1 MNSTRLLRM
10 SDTNPISFS
19 QDLKGVLARY
29 IATTLPVSRRYPK
42 LRQEF
47 RALLEHEQL
56 VQGPYVEA
64 LPDFEKGKSLAQL
77 LKSAGGYLHD
87 ALGRLPTATR
97 ALHLHQESALRHAI
111 VDQESFL
118 TATGTGSGKT
128 ETFLYP
134 IAHDLLSDADP
145 KRPGVRALLVYP
157 MNALANDQLYYRVAP
172 MFARYLKDFGI
183 TFGRYTG
190 QVKSTAKRDEE
201 EGRIWNNPK
210 LMEALGNP
218 SSIPRNWLLTRDEM
232 LADPPKVLITNYAM
246 LEHMLLLPRNAGL
259 FATNSLRFIVL
270 DEIHTYHGAQATEV
284 AFLLRKLKTRLGAEQ
299 GIRVFGTSASLS
311 DSETADEDLKKFA
324 TDLMGEPVNRV
335 IRGRRITHTAL
346 ASPTASTFSMN
357 PTQWLVL
364 GTVLREFLQLDREE
378 QTVDCWNRLLL
389 AQEELPSQLRL
400 DSTPDSPASSALV
413 GTFARNE
420 QVRRVASAL
429 EGGRILAYAQLAQLV
444 FDTHGLEPQIAQ
456 AALSTVVQCGMVARQ
471 AQGDFPLLPG
481 RYHLA
486 VNSIEGI
493 VVRPDASDEGWAK
506 AKVGRSFKDDAGH
519 YYPVLACRKCGQPFL
534 EGWKDQ
540 THVHPH
546 RPDSGESGA
555 ERVVFWLGTPFVG
568 TEDEED
574 EGGEGES
581 AAGGHER
588 IFVHLKTGTISATED
603 AVPLYPVH
611 TEQDDV
617 ERARYV
623 KRCPA
628 CGGRSTGADAEVV
641 TRMHPGNEALGAV
654 VAQRVL
660 EALPPGIIN
669 HADPRPALGRN
680 LLAFSDN
687 RQDAAFFAPYFERT
701 SANVALRAAI
711 RAVLV
716 DASSPMG
723 LPQLAER
730 VFDFWRRDGGQPL
743 LLNDAGEPQIDKQDL
758 SRLLLGSL
766 GYEFCTP
773 GGRRNS
779 LESLGVALVTYDEGK
794 LKTLYQQVK
803 AFWPENLPGDAGS
816 VEALCHM
823 LLETIRRER
832 ALESLSGVAMN
843 DQAVWGD
850 YNQHRTFDVE
860 SGDSGVRFKW
870 LPSQQVNRH
879 NRRSWYLVER
889 LGLSKS
895 EASDFLRQFWSAIT
909 RPPATFLK
917 KYPPGFGMDG
927 SLIRV
932 RSGLGLAIYQCQ
944 SCGLLQR
951 HVVAGK
957 CSAFGCRGDVV
968 TLDDQERKRLHHENH
983 YLASYEET
991 NHLTLRAR
999 EHTASLSTELRE
1011 EIERE
1016 FAERRINL
1024 LSCTTTMEMGVD
1036 LGDLEA
1042 VVNLNVPPG
1051 IANYQQRTGRAGRR
1065 AQAAPFCVTVARNT
1079 NYDQVVFRTLKD
1091 YLTSSPTT
1099 PFINLGNAELFVRH
1113 QMSVV
1118 LSHFLRH
1125 ALSKL
1130 SVNAPSLKHL
1140 FGDVLHEKARAEFY
1154 DKLHA
1159 WVESEAG
1166 TKAFAEAEA
1175 LGGKLPPDLS
1185 SMVCRG
1191 AYLKNA
1197 IVGRLK
1203 EFAEDVSERCQSYV
1217 AKKTAAAE
1225 ADELKKA
1232 VYWKDQLEK
1241 YMDQFLVNELS
1252 RRGLIPTYS
1261 FPVHSLTLEVQDG
1274 STFNKFQSQS
1284 QVSLNRDASQGISEY
1299 APGAEVVA
1307 NGRIWE
1313 SAGLASYP
1321 KAFMPTCWYA
1331 ACPECFH
1338 VDVADSHQ
1346 DIPGGCSNCGY
1357 AEPARRKRMFVEPKG
1372 FVTSIADSKG
1382 KDPGTARRRVKPA
1395 DEARLI
1401 AAPRPENFQAT
1412 ELPFLSTALL
1422 LARGSEDSDLKGSLF
1437 VANRG
1442 TYGEGYYRC
1451 LVCNFCQPASKGKKP
1466 KSTGKKASSA
1476 GDAAAKKFV
1485 HKDPSSG
1492 ATCKSDVMPKLG
1504 VDFAHMFNTDVRLL
1518 RFLAPLPEPTEDT
1531 AGERRF
1537 QEQVA
1542 RTVAEA
1548 CRLAASDML
1557 HLYPGELR
1565 STYRLYANA
1574 GCIAEVVLYDGV
1586 PGGAGYSARLG
1597 SPMFSFRELMEQ
1609 TRRRLECPQDC
1620 EAACRACLC
1629 DYGNQRHWDSFRRKE
1644 ALSWLRA
1651 LMEGTATVEGPG
1663 SYVPWTKPS
1672 LAGLSERFAPAAT
1685 VSIIAASLSSA
1696 AGYKETELN
1705 QLQTWLQSGKEVVLY
1720 VANRLE
1726 QQPTDYQTLMLYR
1739 HLSPWLHLGK
1749 LRIYGL
1755 RDLDGRLAGKLPRL
1769 FTSMDDGAL
1778 MVRQAFPV
1786 QALLDGLVTAPAEL
1800 GVMDDGTRALLKEA
1814 LDTAELYSPEYF
1826 SEGSQMG
1833 MWEFPVGAPRPL
1845 TEVFAALKGLHVKNL
1860 AVRDPYCGT
1869 ERNRPKL
1876 KQMLSF
1882 IKGHVGTIE
1891 RSDVYCSVVKE
1902 RLRDGTE
1909 HIEHQFDVARFVE
1922 KVIDEVGIPKGDA
1935 VVKELGRNRT
1945 FHDRE
1950 LTFDVVDQAGCSA
1963 VHRYFLTGG
1972 IDYLLDERS
1981 DTRVF
1986 HAVVAK

>member
-1 MNSTRLLRM
+1 M

-19 QDLKGVLARY
+19 QDLKTVLARY
-29 IATTLPVSRRYPK
+29 IATTLPISRRYSK
-42 LRQEF
+42 LGREF
-47 RALLEHEQL
+47 RLLLEQEQL

-64 LPDFEKGKSLAQL
+64 LADFEKGKSVAHL
-77 LKSAGGYLHD
+77 LKKAGGFLHD
-87 ALGRLPTATR
+87 GLGLLPTASR
-97 ALHLHQESALRHAI
+97 PLHLHQEMALRHAI
-111 VDQESFL
+111 VEQESFL

-128 ETFLYP
+128 ETFLFP
-134 IAHDLLSDADP
+134 IAHDLLSDPDP

-172 MFARYLKDFGI
+172 LFSRYLKDYGI

-201 EGRIWNNPK
+201 EARIWNNPK

-218 SSIPRNWLLTRDEM
+218 TSLPKNWLLTRDEM

-284 AFLLRKLKTRLGAEQ
+284 AFLLRKLKTRLGVEK
-299 GIRVFGTSASLS
+299 GLRVFGTSASLS
-311 DSETADEDLKKFA
+311 DSETADVELKKFA
-324 TDLMGEPVNRV
+324 TDLLGEPVNRV
-335 IRGRRITHTAL
+335 IRGKRIPHGAL
-346 ASPTASTFSMN
+346 ATPISQTFSMN
-357 PTQWLVL
+357 PGQWVVL
-364 GTVLREFLQLDREE
+364 GGILREFLQLDREE
-378 QTVDCWNRLLL
+378 QTVDCWNRFLR
-389 AQEELPSQLRL
+389 AQDGLPPELVLGGNAA
-400 DSTPDSPASSALV
+400 SPASENLV
-413 GTFARNE
+413 DTFSRCT
-420 QVRRVASAL
+420 QVRRVAEVL
-429 EGGRILAYAQLAQLV
+429 EGGRVVAYAHLAQQV
-444 FDTHGLEPQIAQ
+444 FETYDLAPQEAQ
-456 AALSTVVQCGMVARQ
+456 GALSTVIQCGMVARR
-471 AQGDFPLLPG
+471 AQGEFPLLPG

-486 VNSIEGI
+486 VNSIEGV
-493 VVRPDASDEGWAK
+493 VVRPDTSEEGWAK

-519 YYPVLACRKCGQPFL
+519 YYPLLTCRKCGQPFL

-540 THVHPH
+540 SHVHPH
-546 RPDSGESGA
+546 RPDTGENGA
-555 ERVVFWLGTPFVG
+555 ERVVFWLGAPFVG

-574 EGGEGES
+574 EGGDSEKSES
-581 AAGGHER
+581 GHER
-588 IFVHLKTGTISATED
+588 IFVQLKTGEIVASED
-603 AVPLYPVH
+603 SIPLYPVH

-660 EALPPGIIN
+660 EALPPGVID
-669 HADPRPALGRN
+669 HADPRPSFGRN
-680 LLAFSDN
+680 LLTFSDN

-701 SANVALRAAI
+701 SANLALRAAV
-711 RAVLV
+711 RAVLSEST
-716 DASSPMG
+716 APMAM
-723 LPQLAER
+723 PQLAER
-730 VFDFWRRDGGQPL
+730 VFENWRRNGGQPL
-743 LLNDAGEPQIDKQDL
+743 LLNEAGEIRTDKQDV
-758 SRLLLGSL
+758 SQLLLGAL

-779 LESLGVALVTYDEGK
+779 LESLGVALVTYDEAK
-794 LKTLYQQVK
+794 LKALFQQVIN
-803 AFWPENLPGDAGS
+803 FWPKQLSSEQAA
-816 VEALCHM
+816 VEALCHI
-823 LLETIRRER
+823 LLETVRRER
-832 ALESLSGVAMN
+832 ALESLSTLAMT
-843 DQAVWGD
+843 DQGVWGD
-850 YNQHRTFDVE
+850 YNQHRTFDVDG
-860 SGDSGVRFKW
+860 SDTGARFKW
-870 LPSQQVNRH
+870 LPSQQANRH

-889 LGLSKS
+889 LGLGKA
-895 EASDFLRQFWSAIT
+895 EAADFLRNFWAAMT
-909 RPPATFLK
+909 RPPVTILK

-927 SLIRV
+927 GLIRV
-932 RSGLGLAIYQCQ
+932 RSGLNLPLYQCRG
-944 SCGLLQR
+944 CGLLQR
-951 HVVAGK
+951 YVVAGK
-957 CSAFGCRGDVV
+957 CTAFGCRGDVLM
-968 TLDDQERKRLHHENH
+968 LDGDERTRLHRENH

-1079 NYDQVVFRTLKD
+1079 NYDQLVFRELKD
-1091 YLTSSPTT
+1091 YLSSSPTT

-1118 LSHFLRH
+1118 LSAFLRH
-1125 ALSKL
+1125 ALSKAD
-1130 SVNAPSLKHL
+1130 VNAPSLKNL
-1140 FGDVLHEKARAEFY
+1140 FGDVLHDKAKEEFY
-1154 DKLHA
+1154 DKLNS
-1159 WVESEAG
+1159 WVEGEAG
-1166 TKAFAEAEA
+1166 GRAFAEAEA
-1175 LGGKLPPDLS
+1175 LGDKLPADFRS
-1185 SMVCRG
+1185 IVCRG
-1191 AYLKNA
+1191 AYLRGA

-1203 EFAEDVSERCQSYV
+1203 EFAEDVSERCKSYV

-1225 ADELKKA
+1225 GDELRKA
-1232 VYWKDQLEK
+1232 LYWKEQLEK

-1274 STFNKFQSQS
+1274 STSARYQNQAA
-1284 QVSLNRDASQGISEY
+1284 VSLNRDASLGISEY

-1321 KAFMPTCWYA
+1321 KAFMPTRWYA

-1346 DIPGGCSNCGY
+1346 DIPDGCSNCRY
-1357 AEPARRKRMFVEPKG
+1357 AEPGRRKRMFLEPKG
-1372 FVTSIADSKG
+1372 FVTSVADSKG

-1401 AAPRPENFQAT
+1401 AAPQPESFQET

-1422 LARGSEDSDLKGSLF
+1422 VARGSEDSDLRGTLF
-1437 VANRG
+1437 VTNRG

-1451 LVCNFCQPASKGKKP
+1451 LFCNFCQPASKP
-1466 KSTGKKASSA
+1466 KKAKTGPKKTTTP
-1476 GDAAAKKFV
+1476 GDGATRKFV
-1485 HKDPSSG
+1485 HKDPSTGS
-1492 ATCKSDVMPKLG
+1492 TCKSDVMPKLG
-1504 VDFAHMFNTDVRLL
+1504 VDFAHTFNTDVRLL
-1518 RFLAPLPEPTEDT
+1518 RFLAPLPQAPEDVSD
-1531 AGERRF
+1531 ERRF
-1537 QEQVA
+1537 QEHVA

-1548 CRLAASDML
+1548 CRLSASDML

-1565 STYRLYANA
+1565 STYRLYASA
-1574 GCIAEVVLYDGV
+1574 GCIAEIVLYDGV

-1597 SPMFSFRELMEQ
+1597 TPQFGFRELIVGAL
-1609 TRRRLECPQDC
+1609 RRLECPQNC
-1620 EAACRACLC
+1620 ESACRACLC

-1644 ALSWLRA
+1644 SLAWLKGLLDGRP
-1651 LMEGTATVEGPG
+1651 TAEGPG
-1663 SYVPWTKPS
+1663 SYVPWPKPS
-1672 LAGLSERFAPAAT
+1672 LSGLSERLATSPT
-1685 VSIIAASLSSA
+1685 VSIIATSLSGA
-1696 AGYKETELN
+1696 TGYRETEFN
-1705 QLQTWLQSGKEVVLY
+1705 QMLTWLQSGKELRLY
-1720 VANRLE
+1720 IVNKLI
-1726 QQPTDYQTLMLYR
+1726 QQPSDYQTLMLYR
-1739 HLSPWLHLGK
+1739 HLYPWMQAGK
-1749 LRIYGL
+1749 LRIHAL
-1755 RDLDGRLAGKLPRL
+1755 PDLDGRLAGQLPRV
-1769 FTSMDDGAL
+1769 FTSLEDGGL

-1786 QALLDGLVTAPAEL
+1786 QAVLDGLVSAPAEL
-1800 GVMDDGTRALLKEA
+1800 GAMDAGTRELLEA
-1814 LDTAELYSPEYF
+1814 PLAAAVSYAPEYF
-1826 SEGSQMG
+1826 AEGQKMG
-1833 MWEFPVGAPRPL
+1833 MWEFEVGAPRHL
-1845 TEVFAALKGLHVKNL
+1845 HEVFEAIRGQHVKSL
-1860 AVRDPYCGT
+1860 VIRDPYCGT
-1869 ERNRPKL
+1869 ERNRQRL
-1876 KQMLSF
+1876 KQLLAF
-1882 IKGHVGTIE
+1882 LKGYVSELE
-1891 RSDVYCSVVKE
+1891 RTDIYCSEVKE
-1902 RLRDGTE
+1902 RQRDGTE
-1909 HIEHQFDVARFVE
+1909 YVANRLEVAYQVE
-1922 KVIDEVGIPKGDA
+1922 KIMDEAGIPKGEA
-1935 VVKELGRNRT
+1935 FVKELGRNRM

-1950 LTFDVVDQAGCSA
+1950 LTFEAVDQSGCGA
-1963 VHRYFLTGG
+1963 THRYFLTGG

-1986 HAVVAK
+1986 HAVVSK

>member
-1 MNSTRLLRM
+1 M

-19 QDLKGVLARY
+19 QDLKAVLARY
-29 IATTLPVSRRYPK
+29 VATTLPISRRYSK
-42 LRQEF
+42 LSREF
-47 RALLEHEQL
+47 RLLLEQEQL

-64 LPDFEKGKSLAQL
+64 LPDFEKGKALAQL
-77 LKSAGGYLHD
+77 LKKAGGFLHD
-87 ALGRLPTATR
+87 GLGLLPTANR
-97 ALHLHQESALRHAI
+97 PLHLHQEKALRHAI
-111 VDQESFL
+111 CDQESFL

-134 IAHDLLSDADP
+134 IAHDLLSDTDP

-172 MFARYLKDFGI
+172 LFARYLKDYGI

-201 EGRIWNNPK
+201 EARIWNNPK

-218 SSIPRNWLLTRDEM
+218 SSIPKNWLLTRDEM

-284 AFLLRKLKTRLGAEQ
+284 AFLLRKLKTRLGVEK
-299 GIRVFGTSASLS
+299 GLRVFGTSASLS
-311 DSETADEDLKKFA
+311 ESETADDELKKFA
-324 TDLMGEPVNRV
+324 TDLLGEPVNRV
-335 IRGRRITHTAL
+335 IRGKRIPHGAL
-346 ASPTASTFSMN
+346 AQPVSPTFSMSLG
-357 PTQWLVL
+357 QWVTL
-364 GTVLREFLQLDREE
+364 GDTLREFLQLDRDE
-378 QTVDCWNRLLL
+378 QTVDCWNRFVLCHDG
-389 AQEELPSQLRL
+389 LPSELVL
-400 DSTPDSPASSALV
+400 KGNPDGPASEALV
-413 GTFARNE
+413 ETFSRSV
-420 QVRRVASAL
+420 QVRRVAEAL
-429 EGGRILAYAQLAQLV
+429 EGGRVVAYAQLAQQV
-444 FDTHGLEPQIAQ
+444 FETYELASQEALS
-456 AALSTVVQCGMVARQ
+456 ALSTVIQCGMVARRG
-471 AQGDFPLLPG
+471 QGDFPLLPG

-486 VNSIEGI
+486 VNSIEGV
-493 VVRPDASDEGWAK
+493 VVRPDTSDEGWAK
-506 AKVGRSFKDDAGH
+506 AKVGRSYKDEAGH
-519 YYPVLACRKCGQPFL
+519 YYPLLTCRKCGQPFL

-540 THVHPH
+540 SHVHPH
-546 RPDSGESGA
+546 RPDTGENGA
-555 ERVVFWLGTPFVG
+555 ERVVFWLGVPFTG

-574 EGGEGES
+574 EGGEGDASQS
-581 AAGGHER
+581 AHER
-588 IFVHLKTGTISATED
+588 IFVQLKTGEIIASDD

-660 EALPPGIIN
+660 EALPPGVID
-669 HADPRPALGRN
+669 HSDPRPSFGRN
-680 LLAFSDN
+680 LLTFSDN

-701 SANVALRAAI
+701 SANVALRAAV
-711 RAVLV
+711 RAVL
-716 DASSPMG
+716 AESSAPMG
-723 LPQLAER
+723 MPQLAER
-730 VFDFWRRDGGQPL
+730 VFEHWRRNGGQPL
-743 LLNDAGEPQIDKQDL
+743 LLNEAGEIRTDKQDV
-758 SRLLLGSL
+758 SQLLLGAL

-779 LESLGVALVTYDEGK
+779 LESLGVAMVTYDEAK
-794 LKTLYQQVK
+794 LRALYQQVK
-803 AFWPENLPGDAGS
+803 NFWPRQLPSDDAS
-816 VEALCHM
+816 VASLCHI
-823 LLETIRRER
+823 LLETVRRER
-832 ALESLSGVAMN
+832 ALESLSGLAMN

-850 YNQHRTFDVE
+850 YNQHRTFDIDT
-860 SGDSGVRFKW
+860 GDTGVRFKW
-870 LPSQQVNRH
+870 LPSQQANRH

-895 EASDFLRQFWSAIT
+895 EAADFLRNFWGAMT
-909 RPPATFLK
+909 KPPTTILK

-927 SLIRV
+927 GLIRV
-932 RSGLGLAIYQCQ
+932 RSGLTVPLYQCK

-951 HVVAGK
+951 HVVSER
-957 CSAFGCRGDVV
+957 CTAFGCRGDVLMLDGEERA
-968 TLDDQERKRLHHENH
+968 TLHRENH
-983 YLASYEET
+983 YLASYEEN

-1079 NYDQVVFRTLKD
+1079 NYDQIVFRELRD

-1099 PFINLGNAELFVRH
+1099 PFINLGNGELFLRH

-1118 LSHFLRH
+1118 LSSFLRH
-1125 ALSKL
+1125 ALSKTD
-1130 SVNAPSLKHL
+1130 VNAPSLKHL
-1140 FGDVLHEKARAEFY
+1140 FGEVLHDKAKEEFY
-1154 DKLHA
+1154 DKLNA
-1159 WVESEAG
+1159 WVEGEAG
-1166 TKAFAEAEA
+1166 AKAFAEAEV
-1175 LGGKLPPDLS
+1175 LGDKLPPDLRS
-1185 SMVCRG
+1185 IVCRG
-1191 AYLKNA
+1191 AYLRSA

-1203 EFAEDVSERCQSYV
+1203 EFAEDVSERCKSYV
-1217 AKKTAAAE
+1217 AKKTSAAE
-1225 ADELKKA
+1225 SDELKKA
-1232 VYWKDQLEK
+1232 LYWKEQLEK

-1252 RRGLIPTYS
+1252 RRGLVPTYS

-1274 STFNKFQSQS
+1274 STFNRFQNQAD
-1284 QVSLNRDASQGISEY
+1284 VSLNRDASLGISEY

-1321 KAFMPTCWYA
+1321 KAFMPTRWYA

-1338 VDVADSHQ
+1338 VDVADAHQ
-1346 DIPGGCSNCGY
+1346 DLPDGCSNCGY
-1357 AEPARRKRMFVEPKG
+1357 AEPARRKRMFLEPKG
-1372 FVTSIADSKG
+1372 FVTSVADSKG

-1401 AAPRPENFQAT
+1401 AAPRPENFRET

-1422 LARGSEDSDLKGSLF
+1422 LARGSEDNELRGSLF
-1437 VANRG
+1437 VTNRG

-1451 LVCNFCQPASKGKKP
+1451 LFCNYCQPASKPKKT
-1466 KSTGKKASSA
+1466 KDGVKKGA
-1476 GDAAAKKFV
+1476 GGGDVATRKFV
-1485 HKDPSSG
+1485 HKDPSTGS
-1492 ATCKSDVMPKLG
+1492 TCKSDVMPKIG

-1518 RFLAPLPEPTEDT
+1518 RFLAPLPEAPDDVTD
-1531 AGERRF
+1531 ERRF
-1537 QEQVA
+1537 QEYVA

-1565 STYRLYANA
+1565 STYRLYASA

-1597 SPMFSFRELMEQ
+1597 TPQFSFQELVAGAL
-1609 TRRRLECPQDC
+1609 RRLECPQDC
-1620 EAACRACLC
+1620 ESACRACLC

-1644 ALSWLRA
+1644 AMTWLKA
-1651 LMEGTATVEGPG
+1651 LLDGRPTADGPG
-1663 SYVPWTKPS
+1663 NYVPWARPS
-1672 LAGLSERFAPAAT
+1672 LSGLSERLAASSS
-1685 VSIIAASLSSA
+1685 VSIIAASLAGA
-1696 AGYKETELN
+1696 AGYREAELN
-1705 QLQTWLQSGKEVVLY
+1705 QLLTWLQSGKEVQLY
-1720 VANRLE
+1720 IANKLI
-1726 QQPTDYQTLMLYR
+1726 QHPSDYQTLMLYR
-1739 HLSPWLHLGK
+1739 HLYPWMQAGK
-1749 LRIYGL
+1749 LRIHALAG
-1755 RDLDGRLAGKLPRL
+1755 LDGRIAGQIPRV
-1769 FTSMDDGAL
+1769 FTSLEDGSLL
-1778 MVRQAFPV
+1778 MRQAFPV
-1786 QALLDGLVTAPAEL
+1786 QALLDVLVGSPAEL
-1800 GVMDDGTRALLKEA
+1800 GAMDDGTRELLKA
-1814 LDTAELYSPEYF
+1814 TLASAEPYAPEHF
-1826 SEGSQMG
+1826 AEGQKMG
-1833 MWEFPVGAPRPL
+1833 MWEFAVGAERPL
-1845 TEVFAALKGLHVKNL
+1845 AEVFAAIKGLHVKSL
-1860 AVRDPYCGT
+1860 VIRDPYCGT
-1869 ERNRPKL
+1869 ERNRQRL
-1876 KQMLSF
+1876 KQLMTFLKS
-1882 IKGHVGTIE
+1882 HVAE
-1891 RSDVYCSVVKE
+1891 MDRADVYCSEVKE
-1902 RLRDGTE
+1902 RQRDGT
-1909 HIEHQFDVARFVE
+1909 DYVANRLEVAYQVE
-1922 KVIDEVGIPKGDA
+1922 RVLDEAGIAKGEA
-1935 VVKELGRNRT
+1935 FVKELGHNRT

-1950 LTFDVVDQAGCSA
+1950 LTFDAVDKSGCGA
-1963 VHRYFLTGG
+1963 THRYFLTGG
-1972 IDYLLDERS
+1972 IDYLLDVRS

-1986 HAVVAK
+1986 HTIAMR

>member
-1 MNSTRLLRM
+1 M

-19 QDLKGVLARY
+19 QGLKTVLARY
-29 IATTLPVSRRYPK
+29 IATTLPISRRYSK
-42 LRQEF
+42 LGREF
-47 RALLEHEQL
+47 RLLLEQEQL

-64 LPDFEKGKSLAQL
+64 LPDFEKGKTLAGL
-77 LKSAGGYLHD
+77 LMKAGGFLHD
-87 ALGRLPTATR
+87 GLGLLPTANR
-97 ALHLHQESALRHAI
+97 PLHLHQEKALCHAI

-134 IAHDLLSDADP
+134 IAHDLLSDPDP

-172 MFARYLKDFGI
+172 LFARYLKDYGI

-201 EGRIWNNPK
+201 EARIWNNPK

-218 SSIPRNWLLTRDEM
+218 SSIPKNWLLTRDEM

-284 AFLLRKLKTRLGAEQ
+284 AFLLRKLKTRLGAEK

-311 DSETADEDLKKFA
+311 DSVTADEELKKFA
-324 TDLMGEPVNRV
+324 TDLLGEPVNRV
-335 IRGRRITHTAL
+335 IRGKRIPHAAL
-346 ASPTASTFSMN
+346 AQPVDTTFSMS
-357 PTQWLVL
+357 PRQWVTL
-364 GTVLREFLQLDREE
+364 GGALREFLQLDRDE
-378 QTVDCWNRLLL
+378 QTVDCWNRFVQSQDDLPP
-389 AQEELPSQLRL
+389 ELVLKGS
-400 DSTPDSPASSALV
+400 PDSPASEALV
-413 GTFARNE
+413 ETFARNV
-420 QVRRVASAL
+420 QVRRVAEAL
-429 EGGRILAYAQLAQLV
+429 EGGRVVAYALLAQQV
-444 FDTHGLEPQIAQ
+444 FETYDLEPQEAQ
-456 AALSTVVQCGMVARQ
+456 SALSTVIQCGMVARRG
-471 AQGDFPLLPG
+471 QGDFPLLPG

-486 VNSIEGI
+486 VNSIEGV
-493 VVRPDASDEGWAK
+493 VVRPDTSDEGWAK
-506 AKVGRSFKDDAGH
+506 AKVGRSFKDDTGH
-519 YYPVLACRKCGQPFL
+519 YYPLLTCRKCGQPFL

-540 THVHPH
+540 SHIHPH
-546 RPDSGESGA
+546 RPDTGDNGA
-555 ERVVFWLGTPFVG
+555 ERVVFWLGAPFTG

-574 EGGEGES
+574 EGGEGPALEP
-581 AAGGHER
+581 AHER
-588 IFVHLKTGTISATED
+588 IFVQLKTGAIVAADD

-660 EALPPGIIN
+660 EALPPGVID
-669 HADPRPALGRN
+669 HSDPRPSFGRN
-680 LLAFSDN
+680 LLTFSDN

-701 SANVALRAAI
+701 SANVALRAAV
-711 RAVLV
+711 RAVLA
-716 DASSPMG
+716 DSSAPMG
-723 LPQLAER
+723 MPQLAER
-730 VFDFWRRDGGQPL
+730 VFEHWRRNGGQPL
-743 LLNDAGEPQIDKQDL
+743 LLNESGEIRTDKQDV
-758 SRLLLGSL
+758 SQLLLGAL

-779 LESLGVALVTYDEGK
+779 LESLGVALVTYDEAK
-794 LKTLYQQVK
+794 LKSLYQQVK
-803 AFWPENLPGDAGS
+803 NFWPKQLPSDPAVLES
-816 VEALCHM
+816 LCHI
-823 LLETIRRER
+823 LLETVRRER
-832 ALESLSGVAMN
+832 ALESLSGLAMN

-850 YNQHRTFDVE
+850 YNQHRTFDIE
-860 SGDSGVRFKW
+860 SGDNGVRFKW
-870 LPSQQVNRH
+870 LPSQQANRH

-895 EASDFLRQFWSAIT
+895 EAVDFLRNFWGAMT
-909 RPPATFLK
+909 KPPATILK
-917 KYPPGFGMDG
+917 KFPPGFAMDG
-927 SLIRV
+927 GLIRV
-932 RSGLGLAIYQCQ
+932 RSGLNVPLHQCK

-951 HVVAGK
+951 HVVADK
-957 CSAFGCRGDVV
+957 CTAFGCRGDVLL
-968 TLDDQERKRLHHENH
+968 LDTDERSRLHRENH
-983 YLASYEET
+983 YLASYEES

-1079 NYDQVVFRTLKD
+1079 NYDQIVFRELQD
-1091 YLTSSPTT
+1091 YLTGSPTT
-1099 PFINLGNAELFVRH
+1099 PFINLGNAELFLRH

-1118 LSHFLRH
+1118 LSSFLRH
-1125 ALSKL
+1125 ALSKTD
-1130 SVNAPSLKHL
+1130 VNAPSLKHL
-1140 FGDVLHEKARAEFY
+1140 FGDVLHNKAKEDFY
-1154 DKLHA
+1154 DKLNA
-1159 WVESEAG
+1159 WVEGDLGA
-1166 TKAFAEAEA
+1166 KAFAEAEA
-1175 LGGKLPPDLS
+1175 LGDKLPPDLRS
-1185 SMVCRG
+1185 IVCRG
-1191 AYLKNA
+1191 AYLRSA

-1203 EFAEDVSERCQSYV
+1203 EFAEDVSERCTSYV
-1217 AKKTAAAE
+1217 AKKAAAAE
-1225 ADELKKA
+1225 SDELKKA
-1232 VYWKDQLEK
+1232 LYWKEQLVK

-1274 STFNKFQSQS
+1274 STFNRYQNQAD
-1284 QVSLNRDASQGISEY
+1284 VSLNRDASLGISEY

-1313 SAGLASYP
+1313 SSGLASYP
-1321 KAFMPTCWYA
+1321 KAFMPTRWYA

-1338 VDVADSHQ
+1338 VDVADAHQ
-1346 DIPGGCSNCGY
+1346 DLPDGCSNCGY
-1357 AEPARRKRMFVEPKG
+1357 AEPTRRKRMFLEPKG
-1372 FVTSIADSKG
+1372 FVTSVADSKG

-1401 AAPRPENFQAT
+1401 AAPRPENFQET

-1422 LARGSEDSDLKGSLF
+1422 LARGSEDNDLRGSLF
-1437 VANRG
+1437 VTNRG

-1451 LVCNFCQPASKGKKP
+1451 LFCNYCQPASKPKKT
-1466 KSTGKKASSA
+1466 KDGAKKGAAA
-1476 GDAAAKKFV
+1476 GDAANRKFV
-1485 HKDPSSG
+1485 HKDPSTGS
-1492 ATCKSDVMPKLG
+1492 TCKSDVMPKMG

-1518 RFLAPLPEPTEDT
+1518 RFLAPLPEAPEDVT
-1531 AGERRF
+1531 DERRF
-1537 QEQVA
+1537 EEHVA

-1574 GCIAEVVLYDGV
+1574 GCIAEVVLYDGI

-1597 SPMFSFRELMEQ
+1597 TPQFSFRELMVGAL
-1609 TRRRLECPQDC
+1609 RRLECPQNC
-1620 EAACRACLC
+1620 ESACRACLC

-1644 ALSWLRA
+1644 AMAWLKA
-1651 LMEGTATVEGPG
+1651 LLDGRPNTDGPG
-1663 SYVPWTKPS
+1663 NYVPWPKPS
-1672 LAGLSERFAPAAT
+1672 LSGLAERLAT
-1685 VSIIAASLSSA
+1685 STTISIIATSLSGPS
-1696 AGYKETELN
+1696 GYRETEFN
-1705 QLQTWLQSGKEVVLY
+1705 QLLTWLQSGKEVQLY
-1720 VANRLE
+1720 FANKLV
-1726 QQPTDYQTLMLYR
+1726 QHPSDYQTLMLYR
-1739 HLSPWLHLGK
+1739 HLYPWMQAGK
-1749 LRIYGL
+1749 LRL
-1755 RDLDGRLAGKLPRL
+1755 HALPELDGRTAGQIPRFFSSL
-1769 FTSMDDGAL
+1769 EDSAL
-1778 MVRQAFPV
+1778 LVRQAFPV
-1786 QALLDGLVTAPAEL
+1786 QPLLDGLISSPAEL
-1800 GVMDDGTRALLKEA
+1800 GAMDAGTRGLLKAA
-1814 LDTAELYSPEYF
+1814 LSAAVPYPPEHFAE
-1826 SEGSQMG
+1826 GQKMG
-1833 MWEFPVGAPRPL
+1833 MWEFSVGAPRPL
-1845 TEVFAALKGLHVKNL
+1845 ADVFAAIKGQHVKSL
-1860 AVRDPYCGT
+1860 VVRDPYCGT
-1869 ERNRPKL
+1869 ERNRQRL
-1876 KQMLSF
+1876 KHLLRF
-1882 IKGHVGTIE
+1882 LKAHVSDLE
-1891 RSDVYCSVVKE
+1891 RADVYCSEAKE
-1902 RLRDGTE
+1902 RQRDGT
-1909 HIEHQFDVARFVE
+1909 DYVANRLEVAYQVE
-1922 KVIDEVGIPKGDA
+1922 RVLDESGISKGEA
-1935 VVKELGRNRT
+1935 FVKELGRNRT

-1950 LTFDVVDQAGCSA
+1950 LTFVAVDQSGCTST
-1963 VHRYFLTGG
+1963 HRYFLTGG

-1986 HAVVAK
+1986 HAVVSN

>member
-1 MNSTRLLRM
+1 M
-10 SDTNPISFS
+10 SDTNPIAFS
-19 QDLKGVLARY
+19 QDLKTVLARY
-29 IATTLPVSRRYPK
+29 IATTLPISRRYTK
-42 LRQEF
+42 LGREF
-47 RALLEHEQL
+47 RQLLEQEQL

-64 LPDFEKGKSLAQL
+64 LPDFEKGKPLAQL
-77 LKSAGGYLHD
+77 LKKAGGILHD
-87 ALGRLPTATR
+87 GLGLLPTANR
-97 ALHLHQESALRHAI
+97 PLHLHQEKALRHAI
-111 VDQESFL
+111 IDQDSFL

-134 IAHDLLSDADP
+134 IAHDLLSDPDP
-145 KRPGVRALLVYP
+145 KRPGVRALLIYP

-172 MFARYLKDFGI
+172 LFARYLKDYGI

-190 QVKSTAKRDEE
+190 QVKSTANREE
-201 EGRIWNNPK
+201 EEARIWNNPK

-284 AFLLRKLKTRLGAEQ
+284 AFLLRKLKTRLGVDK

-311 DSETADEDLKKFA
+311 ESETADDELKKFA
-324 TDLMGEPVNRV
+324 SDLLGEPVNRV
-335 IRGRRITHTAL
+335 IRGTRIPHA
-346 ASPTASTFSMN
+346 AVAQPVSKTFSMS
-357 PTQWLVL
+357 PAKWVVL
-364 GTVLREFLQLDREE
+364 GGMLGEFLQLDRDE
-378 QTVDCWNRLLL
+378 QTIDCWNRYVQS
-389 AQEELPSQLRL
+389 QEGLPPELTLIG
-400 DSTPDSPASSALV
+400 DPDSPASEPLV
-413 GTFARNE
+413 DVFACST
-420 QVRRVASAL
+420 QVRRVAEVL
-429 EGGRILAYAQLAQLV
+429 EGGRVMPYAQLAQQV
-444 FDTHGLEPQIAQ
+444 FETYDLAPQEAQ
-456 AALSTVVQCGMVARQ
+456 SALSTVIQCGMVARRTR
-471 AQGDFPLLPG
+471 GDFPLLPG

-486 VNSIEGI
+486 VNSIEGV
-493 VVRPDASDEGWAK
+493 VVRPDTSDEGWAK

-519 YYPVLACRKCGQPFL
+519 YYPLLTCRKCGQPFL

-540 THVHPH
+540 SHVHPH
-546 RPDSGESGA
+546 RPDTGDGA
-555 ERVVFWLGTPFVG
+555 ERMVFWLGTPFVG
-568 TEDEED
+568 TEDESD
-574 EGGEGES
+574 EGGDGDTAHS
-581 AAGGHER
+581 AHER
-588 IFVHLKTGTISATED
+588 IFVQLKTGHIAATED
-603 AVPLYPVH
+603 AVPLYPVL

-660 EALPPGIIN
+660 EALPPGLID
-669 HADPRPALGRN
+669 HADPRPSFGRN
-680 LLAFSDN
+680 LLTFSDN

-701 SANVALRAAI
+701 SANVALRAAV
-711 RAVLV
+711 RAVLSE
-716 DASSPMG
+716 SSAPIGM
-723 LPQLAER
+723 PQLAER
-730 VFDFWRRDGGQPL
+730 VFEHWRRNGGQPL
-743 LLNDAGEPQIDKQDL
+743 LLNDAGEIRTDKQDV
-758 SRLLLGSL
+758 SQLLLGAL

-779 LESLGVALVTYDEGK
+779 LESLGVALVTYDEAK
-794 LKTLYQQVK
+794 LKSLYQQVK
-803 AFWPENLPGDAGS
+803 NFWPKQLPSNSAA

-823 LLETIRRER
+823 LLETVRRER
-832 ALESLSGVAMN
+832 ALESLSGLAMN

-850 YNQHRTFDVE
+850 YNQHRTFDIE

-870 LPSQQVNRH
+870 LSSQTANRH

-889 LGLSKS
+889 LGLSKA
-895 EASDFLRQFWSAIT
+895 EAADFLRNFWGAMT
-909 RPPATFLK
+909 RPPVTILK
-917 KYPPGFGMDG
+917 KYPPGFGLDG
-927 SLIRV
+927 GLIRV
-932 RSGLGLAIYQCQ
+932 RSGLNLALYQCR

-951 HVVAGK
+951 HVVADK
-957 CSAFGCRGDVV
+957 CTAFGCRGEVLM
-968 TLDDQERKRLHHENH
+968 LDQDERARLHRENH

-991 NHLTLRAR
+991 NHLTFRAR

-1065 AQAAPFCVTVARNT
+1065 AQAAPFCVTVARNM
-1079 NYDQVVFRTLKD
+1079 NYDQVVFRHLKD

-1099 PFINLGNAELFVRH
+1099 PFINLGNAELFLRH

-1118 LSHFLRH
+1118 LSSFFRY
-1125 ALSKL
+1125 ALNKTD
-1130 SVNAPSLKHL
+1130 VNAPSLKHL
-1140 FGDVLHEKARAEFY
+1140 FGDVLHDKTKEDFY
-1154 DKLHA
+1154 DKLNA
-1159 WVESEAG
+1159 WVEGEAG
-1166 TKAFAEAEA
+1166 AKAFAEAEA
-1175 LGGKLPPDLS
+1175 LGEKLPPNARFI
-1185 SMVCRG
+1185 VCRG
-1191 AYLKNA
+1191 AYLRSA
-1197 IVGRLK
+1197 VIGLVK
-1203 EFAEDVSERCQSYV
+1203 EFAEDVCERCKSYV

-1225 ADELKKA
+1225 GDELKKA
-1232 VYWKDQLEK
+1232 LYWKEQLEK

-1274 STFNKFQSQS
+1274 NTFNRYQNQA
-1284 QVSLNRDASQGISEY
+1284 QVSLSRDASLGISEY

-1321 KAFMPTCWYA
+1321 KAFMPTRWYA

-1338 VDVADSHQ
+1338 VDVADAHQ
-1346 DIPGGCSNCGY
+1346 DIPDGCSNCGY
-1357 AEPARRKRMFVEPKG
+1357 AESARRKRMFVEPKG
-1372 FVTSIADSKG
+1372 FVTSVSDSKG
-1382 KDPGTARRRVKPA
+1382 KDPGAARRRVKPA

-1401 AAPRPENFQAT
+1401 AAPRPENFQET

-1422 LARGSEDSDLKGSLF
+1422 LARGSEDSELRGSLF
-1437 VANRG
+1437 VTNRG

-1451 LVCNFCQPASKGKKP
+1451 LFCNFCQPASKSAKAKAGAKKGAP
-1466 KSTGKKASSA
+1466 PGGTTAR
-1476 GDAAAKKFV
+1476 KFV
-1485 HKDPSSG
+1485 HKDPSTGSV
-1492 ATCKSDVMPKLG
+1492 CKSEVMPKMG

-1518 RFLAPLPEPTEDT
+1518 RFLAPLPESPEDVSD
-1531 AGERRF
+1531 ERRF
-1537 QEQVA
+1537 QEHVA

-1565 STYRLYANA
+1565 STYRLYAQA

-1597 SPMFSFRELMEQ
+1597 TPQFSFRELMIGAL
-1609 TRRRLECPQDC
+1609 RRLECPENC
-1620 EAACRACLC
+1620 ESACRACLC

-1644 ALSWLRA
+1644 ALAWLKA
-1651 LMEGTATVEGPG
+1651 LLEGRSTADGPG
-1663 SYVPWTKPS
+1663 SYVPWAKPS
-1672 LAGLSERFAPAAT
+1672 LSGLSERLAT
-1685 VSIIAASLSSA
+1685 CPSISIIATSLSGA
-1696 AGYKETELN
+1696 AGYRETELN
-1705 QLQTWLQSGKEVVLY
+1705 QLLTWLQSGKEVQLY
-1720 VANRLE
+1720 IGNKLV
-1726 QQPTDYQTLMLYR
+1726 QHPSDYQTLMLYR
-1739 HLSPWLHLGK
+1739 HLYPWLQAGK
-1749 LRIYGL
+1749 LRIYAL
-1755 RDLDGRLAGKLPRL
+1755 QELDGRLAGQLPRV
-1769 FTSMDDGAL
+1769 FTSLEDGAT

-1786 QALLDGLVTAPAEL
+1786 QALLDGLVSAPAEL
-1800 GVMDDGTRALLKEA
+1800 GAMDGGTRDLLKDPLASA
-1814 LDTAELYSPEYF
+1814 LTYAPEHFAE
-1826 SEGSQMG
+1826 GQKMG
-1833 MWEFPVGAPRPL
+1833 MWEFAVDTPRPL
-1845 TEVFAALKGLHVKNL
+1845 ADVFAALKGMHIKNL
-1860 AVRDPYCGT
+1860 VVRDPYCGT
-1869 ERNRPKL
+1869 ERNRKRL
-1876 KQMLSF
+1876 KQLLSF
-1882 IKGHVGTIE
+1882 LKGHVSELE
-1891 RSDVYCSVVKE
+1891 RADVYCSEVKE
-1902 RLRDGTE
+1902 RQRDGT
-1909 HIEHQFDVARFVE
+1909 DYVANRLEVAYQVE
-1922 KVIDEVGIPKGDA
+1922 RVLLEADIPKGEA
-1935 VVKELGRNRT
+1935 FVKELGRNRT

-1950 LTFDVVDQAGCSA
+1950 LTFEAVDQSGCTA
-1963 VHRYFLTGG
+1963 THRYFLTGG

-1986 HAVVAK
+1986 HAVVTK

>member
-1 MNSTRLLRM
+1 M

-19 QDLKGVLARY
+19 QDLKTVLARY
-29 IATTLPVSRRYPK
+29 IATTLPISRRYSK
-42 LRQEF
+42 LGREF
-47 RALLEHEQL
+47 RLLLEQEQL

-64 LPDFEKGKSLAQL
+64 LPDFEKGKPIAQL
-77 LKSAGGYLHD
+77 LKKAGGFLHD
-87 ALGRLPTATR
+87 GLGLLPTASR
-97 ALHLHQESALRHAI
+97 PLHLHQEKALRHAI

-134 IAHDLLSDADP
+134 IAHDLLSDPAP

-172 MFARYLKDFGI
+172 LFARYLKDYGI

-190 QVKSTAKRDEE
+190 QVKSSAKRDEE
-201 EGRIWNNPK
+201 EARIWNNPK

-218 SSIPRNWLLTRDEM
+218 SSIPKNWLLTRDEM

-284 AFLLRKLKTRLGAEQ
+284 AFLLRKLKTRLGVEK

-311 DSETADEDLKKFA
+311 DSETADDELKKFA
-324 TDLMGEPVNRV
+324 SDLLGEPVNRV
-335 IRGRRITHTAL
+335 IRGKRIPHAAL
-346 ASPTASTFSMN
+346 AQPVSKAFSMS
-357 PTQWLVL
+357 PGQWVTL
-364 GTVLREFLQLDREE
+364 GGMLREFLQLDREE
-378 QTVDCWNRLLL
+378 QTVDCWNRFIQSQDGLPP
-389 AQEELPSQLRL
+389 ELVLGSNPE
-400 DSTPDSPASSALV
+400 SPASEALV
-413 GTFARNE
+413 DTFARST
-420 QVRRVASAL
+420 QVRRVAEAL
-429 EGGRILAYAQLAQLV
+429 EGGRVVAYAQLAQQV
-444 FDTHGLEPQIAQ
+444 FETYDLAPEEAQ
-456 AALSTVVQCGMVARQ
+456 SALSTVIQCGMVARR

-486 VNSIEGI
+486 VNSIEGV
-493 VVRPDASDEGWAK
+493 VVRPDTSDEGWAK
-506 AKVGRSFKDDAGH
+506 AKVGRNFKDDAGH
-519 YYPVLACRKCGQPFL
+519 YYPLLTCRKCGQPFL

-540 THVHPH
+540 SHVHPH
-546 RPDSGESGA
+546 RPDTGENGA
-555 ERVVFWLGTPFVG
+555 ERVVFWLGAPFVG

-574 EGGEGES
+574 EGSDGEVGES
-581 AAGGHER
+581 AHER
-588 IFVHLKTGTISATED
+588 IFVQLKTGEIVASED
-603 AVPLYPVH
+603 AVPLYPIH

-660 EALPPGIIN
+660 EALPPGVVD
-669 HADPRPALGRN
+669 HADPRPSFGRN
-680 LLAFSDN
+680 LLTFSDN

-701 SANVALRAAI
+701 SANVALRAAV
-711 RAVLV
+711 RAVLA
-716 DASSPMG
+716 DSSAPMG
-723 LPQLAER
+723 MPQLAER
-730 VFDFWRRDGGQPL
+730 VFEHWRRNGGQPL
-743 LLNDAGEPQIDKQDL
+743 LLNEAGEIRTDKQDV
-758 SRLLLGSL
+758 SQLLLGAL

-779 LESLGVALVTYDEGK
+779 LESLGVALVTYDEAK
-794 LKTLYQQVK
+794 LKALYQQVK
-803 AFWPENLPGDAGS
+803 NFWPKQLPSDSAA
-816 VEALCHM
+816 VEALCHI
-823 LLETIRRER
+823 LLETVRRER
-832 ALESLSGVAMN
+832 ALESLSGLAMN

-850 YNQHRTFDVE
+850 YNQHRTFDIE
-860 SGDSGVRFKW
+860 TGDNGVRFKW
-870 LPSQQVNRH
+870 LPSQQANRH

-889 LGLSKS
+889 LGLSKG
-895 EASDFLRQFWSAIT
+895 EAADFLRNFWGAMT
-909 RPPATFLK
+909 KPPATILK

-927 SLIRV
+927 GLIRV
-932 RSGLGLAIYQCQ
+932 RSGLTVPLYQCR

-951 HVVAGK
+951 HVVADK
-957 CSAFGCRGDVV
+957 CTAFGCRGDVLM
-968 TLDDQERKRLHHENH
+968 LDGEERARLHRENH

-1079 NYDQVVFRTLKD
+1079 NYDQIVFRELKD
-1091 YLTSSPTT
+1091 YLSSSPTT
-1099 PFINLGNAELFVRH
+1099 PFINLGNAELFLRH

-1118 LSHFLRH
+1118 LSAFLRH
-1125 ALSKL
+1125 ALSKTD
-1130 SVNAPSLKHL
+1130 VNAPSLKHL
-1140 FGDVLHEKARAEFY
+1140 FGEVLHDKAKEEFY
-1154 DKLHA
+1154 DKLNA
-1159 WVESEAG
+1159 WVEGEAG
-1166 TKAFAEAEA
+1166 AKAFAEAEA
-1175 LGGKLPPDLS
+1175 LGDKLPADLRS
-1185 SMVCRG
+1185 IVCRG
-1191 AYLKNA
+1191 AYLRSA

-1203 EFAEDVSERCQSYV
+1203 EFAEDVSERCKSYV

-1225 ADELKKA
+1225 GDELKKA
-1232 VYWKDQLEK
+1232 LYWKEQLEK

-1274 STFNKFQSQS
+1274 STFNRFQNQAE
-1284 QVSLNRDASQGISEY
+1284 VSLNRDASLGISEY

-1321 KAFMPTCWYA
+1321 KAFMPTRWYA

-1346 DIPGGCSNCGY
+1346 DLPDGCSNCGD
-1357 AEPARRKRMFVEPKG
+1357 AEPTRRKRMFLEPKG
-1372 FVTSIADSKG
+1372 FVTSVADNKG

-1401 AAPRPENFQAT
+1401 AAPRPENFQET

-1422 LARGSEDSDLKGSLF
+1422 LARGSEDSDLRGSLF
-1437 VANRG
+1437 VTNRG

-1451 LVCNFCQPASKGKKP
+1451 LFCNYCQPASKP
-1466 KSTGKKASSA
+1466 KKAKTGPKKA
-1476 GDAAAKKFV
+1476 ATPGDAATRKFV
-1485 HKDPSSG
+1485 HKDPSTGS
-1492 ATCKSDVMPKLG
+1492 TCKSDVMPKMG
-1504 VDFAHMFNTDVRLL
+1504 VDFAHMFNTDVQLL
-1518 RFLAPLPEPTEDT
+1518 RFLAPLPEAPEDVSD
-1531 AGERRF
+1531 ERRF
-1537 QEQVA
+1537 QEHVA

-1565 STYRLYANA
+1565 STYRLYATA

-1597 SPMFSFRELMEQ
+1597 TPQFSFRELMAGAL
-1609 TRRRLECPQDC
+1609 RRLECPQGC
-1620 EAACRACLC
+1620 ESACRACLC

-1644 ALSWLRA
+1644 ALAWLKA
-1651 LMEGTATVEGPG
+1651 LLDGRPTAEGPG
-1663 SYVPWTKPS
+1663 SYVPWPKPS
-1672 LAGLSERFAPAAT
+1672 LSGLSERLAT
-1685 VSIIAASLSSA
+1685 SSSVSIIATSLSGA
-1696 AGYKETELN
+1696 AGYRETELN
-1705 QLQTWLQSGKEVVLY
+1705 QLLTWLQSGKEVQLY
-1720 VANRLE
+1720 IVNKLI
-1726 QQPTDYQTLMLYR
+1726 QHPSDYQTLMLYR
-1739 HLSPWLHLGK
+1739 HLYPWMQAGK
-1749 LRIYGL
+1749 LRIHAL
-1755 RDLDGRLAGKLPRL
+1755 PELDGRLAGQLPRVFASL
-1769 FTSMDDGAL
+1769 EDGAL

-1786 QALLDGLVTAPAEL
+1786 QALLDGLVSAPAEL
-1800 GVMDDGTRALLKEA
+1800 GAMDAGTRELLEA
-1814 LDTAELYSPEYF
+1814 SFAAAVAYAPEHFAE
-1826 SEGSQMG
+1826 GQKMG
-1833 MWEFPVGAPRPL
+1833 MWEFAVGAPRQL
-1845 TEVFAALKGLHVKNL
+1845 AEVFAAIKGQHVKSL
-1860 AVRDPYCGT
+1860 VVRDPYCGT
-1869 ERNRPKL
+1869 ERNRQRL
-1876 KQMLSF
+1876 KQLLSF
-1882 IKGHVGTIE
+1882 LKGHVSELE
-1891 RSDVYCSVVKE
+1891 RTDVYCSEVKE
-1902 RLRDGTE
+1902 RQRDGTE
-1909 HIEHQFDVARFVE
+1909 YVANRLEVAYQVE
-1922 KVIDEVGIPKGDA
+1922 RVLGEAGIPKGEA
-1935 VVKELGRNRT
+1935 FVKELGRNRT

-1950 LTFDVVDQAGCSA
+1950 LTFEAVDQSGCSA
-1963 VHRYFLTGG
+1963 THRYFLTGG
-1972 IDYLLDERS
+1972 VDYLLDERS

-1986 HAVVAK
+1986 HAVVTR